1 MYKHILIPTDGSK
14 LAGKGIEAGV
24 KLARALGARVTGV
37 YVIPPYVPPM
47 YGEGVVYIP
56 GVSPQAYR
64 KYSEKQAKK
73 ALAAI
78 EIEADTAGVPCA
90 TKFLTAAKPSEGIMK
105 TARARKCDLIAMASH
120 GRSGLGGL
128 LLGSETTGV
137 LAHSKIPVVVLR

>member
-14 LAGKGIEAGV
+14 LAGKGIKAGV

-47 YGEGVVYIP
+47 YGEGSIYP
-56 GVSPQAYR
+56 GVSTQVYR
-64 KYSEKQAKK
+64 KYTEKQAKK

-90 TKFLTAAKPSEGIMK
+90 TKFLTAPKPSEGIMK
-105 TARARKCDLIAMASH
+105 AARARKCDLIAMASH
-120 GRSGLGGL
+120 GRGGLGGL
-128 LLGSETTGV
+128 LLGSETNGV